1 MPRYQKINATKTGRN
16 VKYLQYLLLKI
27 SWSRNY
33 EIMFACFLMFDKGVM
48 LKGTINLCRK
58 CCALGKQAVFRLISD
73 LSSNDELWM
82 VVSKSSEFKVETT

>member
-1 MPRYQKINATKTGRN
+1 MPRYQKINATKTGGN

-27 SWSRNY
+27 SLSRNY
-33 EIMFACFLMFDKGVM
+33 EIMFACFLMFNKGVM

-58 CCALGKQAVFRLISD
+58 CSALGKQAVFRFISD

-82 VVSKSSEFKVETT
+82 VVTKSSEFKVEIT